1 MPEIRGHE
9 PREHEWEVV
18 RMFGLTRWNQ
28 PRDIS
33 GLRQNM
39 EEMFDRLVDEERWM
53 PGRTMRSLRSIQRDL
68 DELFGDFFG
77 SDWVLPASSE
87 QDGSFWPRVETSLT
101 NREHIVRAELPG
113 FTPKNVEV
121 NVTGN
126 TLTIRGERK
135 TGSGEK
141 GDLSHRRFSHAL
153 SLPEAVDPERVKAT
167 LANGLL
173 EIRMPAS
180 PQLTGKKIPI
190 QVGAGDEKKQLKVA

>member
-33 GLRQNM
+33 GLRHNM

-77 SDWVLPASSE
+77 SDWVLPASS
-87 QDGSFWPRVETSLT
+87 
-101 NREHIVRAELPG
+101 
-113 FTPKNVEV
+113 
-121 NVTGN
+121 
-126 TLTIRGERK
+126 
-135 TGSGEK
+135 
-141 GDLSHRRFSHAL
+141 
-153 SLPEAVDPERVKAT
+153 
-167 LANGLL
+167 
-173 EIRMPAS
+173 
-180 PQLTGKKIPI
+180 
-190 QVGAGDEKKQLKVA
+190 